1 MKKQRIKE
9 FLMAIAIVATAYFL
23 MCLSAIIMQ

>member
-1 MKKQRIKE
+1 MKKERIKE
-9 FLMAIAIVATAYFL
+9 AFMAIAIVATAYFL